1 MHRRLLLLLTLTCG
15 LAVGTVYFPQ
25 TISPMV
31 VAGLHVSP
39 DLAAV
44 VVAAVQ
50 FGYAAGIFLLV
61 PLGDRL
67 PHCPLIVTSPG
78 SAVTM
83 STGVRLRLSSHSATS
98 LAAKRSAGTV
108 LTGSVNE

>member
-1 MHRRLLLLLTLTCG
+1 
-15 LAVGTVYFPQ
+15 
-25 TISPMV
+25 MV
-31 VAGLHVSP
+31 AAGLHVSP

-44 VVAAVQ
+44 MVTAVQ
-50 FGYAAGIFLLV
+50 FGYAAGTFLLL

-67 PHCPLIVTSPG
+67 PHRPLIVTSPG
-78 SAVTM
+78 SVVTM
-83 STGVRLRLSSHSATS
+83 STGARLRLSSHSATS